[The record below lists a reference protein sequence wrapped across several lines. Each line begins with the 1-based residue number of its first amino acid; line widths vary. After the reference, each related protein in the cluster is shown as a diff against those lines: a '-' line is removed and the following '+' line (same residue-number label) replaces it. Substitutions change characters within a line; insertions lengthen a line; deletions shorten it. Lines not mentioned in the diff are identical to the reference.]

1 MNGANSDNACG
12 TGLEAALGAAN
23 AANATGSHLEAA
35 LGGANAANATGSHLE
50 ALVVESLTY
59 LGMAQHAER
68 LLRLLRQAGIHTLE
82 QVSHLSQEQC
92 TNLHLPFDLISGMQK
107 RIAVWK
113 IELKD
118 ASGVEF
124 DRGIATACVFP
135 TNVSRS
141 ASSQPQCLQNQAV
154 ANMLDEH
161 RLNRLQDLLTQGLQ
175 RVDDHVRALGLTLRT
190 NVDRLQEQILTRQPK
205 PDTEMCERVK
215 RIDDHVGTFA
225 QKLQSNLDTFQEQL
239 PKQRAKPEAE
249 VFERLKK
256 LEDRLNTVAQ
266 ALQAN
271 LDGLTEQ
278 LVRNLLKPEEFKT
291 EFSRSMQG
299 WMDKLQHACEQ
310 QSVAETS
317 RASQMEGQLQLMA
330 KRCELAA
337 EGVDRSLQGKI
348 DQLQDMVRRV
358 QASTD
363 RHESATAQ
371 TSVTA
376 DRSVQLRMERMEDSV
391 RSMSSRF
398 DRAVQAAH
406 TYQGHDPYDGNFK
419 KDLHHALMN
428 ANSGGINS
436 VVGMTKWSTELHGG
450 NDAGYAVRSG
460 DEPYAAAVNLSDS
473 RYTSS
478 RGGSRPQ
485 SALRN
490 GGSRTYRDGP
500 AAGGSFGYR
509 ADEAVAFPSLSL
521 DVRHQKEG
529 HVVHESA
536 RRSAVQAAS
545 G

>member
-1 MNGANSDNACG
+1 MAPTPTTLAELAWRLPWVPP
-12 TGLEAALGAAN
+12 TPPTPLEATWRLPWVAP
-23 AANATGSHLEAA
+23 TPPTPLEA
-35 LGGANAANATGSHLE
+35 TW
-50 ALVVESLTY
+50 
-59 LGMAQHAER
+59 
-68 LLRLLRQAGIHTLE
+68 RLLRQAGIHTLE

-124 DRGIATACVFP
+124 DRG
-135 TNVSRS
+135 
-141 ASSQPQCLQNQAV
+141 AV